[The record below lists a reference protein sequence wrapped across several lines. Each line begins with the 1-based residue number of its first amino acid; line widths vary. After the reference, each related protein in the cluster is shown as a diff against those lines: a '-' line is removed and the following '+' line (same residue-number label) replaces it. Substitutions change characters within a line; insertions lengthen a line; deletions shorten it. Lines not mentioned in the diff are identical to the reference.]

1 MIKIRKLGKGEGM
14 NQRFF
19 DVKKEK
25 QDRIIN
31 AGLKVFARA
40 GYRHAS
46 TDEVVKT
53 AGISKGLLFHYFGSK
68 LGLYAFL
75 YDYSS
80 RFMLLELRQELEEK
94 ERESGEGST
103 GERAEKESF
112 FRFVRHREAAFMRI
126 YRLYPYMRRFL
137 EMAELE
143 DCAEAA
149 EAVEEMR
156 RGYRRGL
163 WELEKGMAAEERM
176 TSGNGMVSEEGMASE
191 ERMMPEERMAS
202 AEDGETERAEPE
214 AWRESG
220 RQEEQQ
226 EKERRLEA
234 RAVELAIRGLVEE
247 ESRKPGYTPE
257 GLYRQICEYLELFE
271 RAFGG

>member
-94 ERESGEGST
+94 ERKEERESGEGSA

-176 TSGNGMVSEEGMASE
+176 
-191 ERMMPEERMAS
+191 AS

-214 AWRESG
+214 TWRESG